1 MGNRKKH
8 SSSFKVKVALA
19 ALRNDKTMPGLASEF
34 GVHANQIHTWK
45 REFLA
50 NATSAFDGDK
60 QAQSEVKELRQQ
72 NNELTHLLGEKTLE
86 VSFLKKNCQKL
97 NLL

>member
-1 MGNRKKH
+1 MSNRKKY
-8 SSSFKVKVALA
+8 SSAFKVKVALA
-19 ALRNDKTMPGLASEF
+19 ALQNDKTMPGLASEF
-34 GVHANQIHTWK
+34 GVHSNQIHTWK

-50 NATSAFDGDK
+50 NATAAFDGDK
-60 QAQSEVKELRQQ
+60 VAQAEVKELRYQ
-72 NNELTHLLGEKTLE
+72 NNEMTLLLGEKTLE